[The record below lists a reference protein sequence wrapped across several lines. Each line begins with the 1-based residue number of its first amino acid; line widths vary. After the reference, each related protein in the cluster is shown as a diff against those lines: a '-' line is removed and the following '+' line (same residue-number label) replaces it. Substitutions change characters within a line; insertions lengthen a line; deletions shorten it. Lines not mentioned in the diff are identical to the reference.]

1 MTATELEFTSE
12 VEVSLVDHSG
22 SDLSIAKAAWVSTQD
37 PTNSPEAMHTDQELS
52 DKMGGLLGFLLKNRH
67 GTPFEHNSMTFRVS
81 APLFVWREHQRH
93 RVGFC
98 LAGDTQITL
107 CSPDGRSLRQKTIAE
122 IWEHWHLGVPDSM
135 PGYRGRG
142 YSWNENDQRW
152 KVQAKRDG
160 KYEPTKLFLTE
171 QEAVDEVQRR
181 RSEVAPSERR
191 RKLPSTR
198 NLHLRVLNEDTLEQE
213 VGTILDVVK
222 SGPKQLY
229 LLTTESGLE
238 VRASADHQIFTSSG
252 WKSLGNLAVGD
263 YVYRAGKIARGT
275 ARTIPKSLRQAIGLW
290 TTQQRES
297 LINYEDCCYLCDGTF
312 LRDELE
318 LDHVVPVV
326 VDLAKALD
334 TNNLKPACRDCH
346 RSKTT
351 SEQCLPDRVGC
362 VSGARADRVVSIA
375 LSVIDETYDLVVDEP
390 WHNFFANG
398 LVVHNSYNEESGRYK
413 KLDPK
418 FYIPSEDRALVQKG
432 KPGHYEYVAGTES
445 QYDFVVNSVKSSVKE
460 SYWRY
465 EAMLGIG
472 VAREVARIALPLNI
486 FSTCYVTCNARS
498 LMSFLALRT
507 KSENSHFPSYPQ
519 REIEMVAEKY
529 EEIFAELFPITYS
542 KFDEFGRVSP

>member
-93 RVGFC
+93 RVGF
-98 LAGDTQITL
+98 
-107 CSPDGRSLRQKTIAE
+107 
-122 IWEHWHLGVPDSM
+122 
-135 PGYRGRG
+135 
-142 YSWNENDQRW
+142 
-152 KVQAKRDG
+152 
-160 KYEPTKLFLTE
+160 
-171 QEAVDEVQRR
+171 
-181 RSEVAPSERR
+181 
-191 RKLPSTR
+191 
-198 NLHLRVLNEDTLEQE
+198 
-213 VGTILDVVK
+213 
-222 SGPKQLY
+222 
-229 LLTTESGLE
+229 
-238 VRASADHQIFTSSG
+238 
-252 WKSLGNLAVGD
+252 
-263 YVYRAGKIARGT
+263 
-275 ARTIPKSLRQAIGLW
+275 
-290 TTQQRES
+290 
-297 LINYEDCCYLCDGTF
+297 
-312 LRDELE
+312 
-318 LDHVVPVV
+318 
-326 VDLAKALD
+326 
-334 TNNLKPACRDCH
+334 
-346 RSKTT
+346 
-351 SEQCLPDRVGC
+351 
-362 VSGARADRVVSIA
+362 
-375 LSVIDETYDLVVDEP
+375 
-390 WHNFFANG
+390 
-398 LVVHNSYNEESGRYK
+398 SYNEESGRYK

-460 SYWRY
+460 AYWRY

>member
-1 MTATELEFTSE
+1 MATEITYMSD
-12 VEVSLVDHSG
+12 VDVALVDHMG
-22 SDLSIAKAAWVSTQD
+22 SDLSVVRSARVSTLGD
-37 PTNSPEAMHTDQELS
+37 AAEEEVNIEKAE
-52 DKMGGLLGFLLKNRH
+52 GLIGFLMRERH
-67 GTPFEHNSMTFRVS
+67 GSVFEHNAMTFRVS
-81 APLFVWREHQRH
+81 APIFVWREHHRH

-297 LINYEDCCYLCDGTF
+297 LIDYEDCCYLCDGTF

-398 LVVHNSYNEESGRYK
+398 VVVHNSYNEESGRYK
-413 KLDPK
+413 TLDPV
-418 FYIPSEDRALVQKG
+418 FYVPAIDRSLVQEG
-432 KPGHYEYVAGTES
+432 KPGHYVYVPGSDEQFAFMSGAISKGNAEA
-445 QYDFVVNSVKSSVKE
+445 
-460 SYWRY
+460 YWRY
-465 EAMLGIG
+465 EAMLNKGI
-472 VAREVARIALPLNI
+472 AREVARMVLPVNI

-498 LMSFLALRT
+498 LMSFLSLRT
-507 KSENSHFPSYPQ
+507 KSEDATFKSYPQ

-529 EEIFAELFPITYS
+529 ENIFSELFPITHAAFVKS
-542 KFDEFGRVSP
+542 GRVSP